1 MLLWAVKDKYFSFIG
16 YFSKNILIFFSFL
29 YRSIELLYKKEVKFV
44 EKKIKGLVLFFFIQ
58 DLLAYYVFG
67 MVRIYR
73 ACISFKRL

>member
-44 EKKIKGLVLFFFIQ
+44 EKKIKGLVLFFFVQ
-58 DLLAYYVFG
+58 DLLVILYVWYG
-67 MVRIYR
+67 QNLQSLHIV
-73 ACISFKRL
+73 